1 MSSFKKCKIK
11 LKWKYFRLAAKA
23 KRVTLPG
30 FDSVPLYDVGVF
42 FINGL
47 YNGAISLR
55 ASAIAYSFFLAL
67 FPAIIFLFTLIP
79 YIPIDNFQVELLRM
93 ISGIMPNNAYSAI
106 QTTIEDIAM
115 HKRGGLLSFGFL
127 ASLIFSTNGIAAMIS
142 AFNGTVN
149 SFENR
154 NWFSI
159 RFISVILVLILTSL
173 ITIAISLITFS
184 RTFLNY
190 LVSIGFLKDNI
201 TYYLIYFGQFII
213 IITLFFIAI
222 SFLYYL
228 APAKKT
234 KWKFISA
241 GATLATLLSIIIS
254 FIFSFYIN
262 HFGRYNTLYGSIGTI
277 IVILVMFYIN
287 ALVLIIGFELN
298 AGIKNAK
305 LERIKPFF
313 HHKKTRSHKLV
324 N

>member
-1 MSSFKKCKIK
+1 MASIKKSKIK
-11 LKWKYFRLAAKA
+11 LKWKYFRLSAKA
-23 KRVTLPG
+23 KKVTLPG
-30 FDSVPLYDVGVF
+30 FDGVPLYDVSIF

-55 ASAIAYSFFLAL
+55 ASAVAYSFFLAI
-67 FPAIIFLFTLIP
+67 FPAIIFFFTLIP
-79 YIPIDNFQVELLRM
+79 YIPIEGFQEELLHM
-93 ISGIMPNNAYSAI
+93 ISGIMPHNAYSTI

-142 AFNGTVN
+142 AFNATVN

-159 RFISVILVLILTSL
+159 RFISSILVLILTL
-173 ITIAISLITFS
+173 LTTIAISLITFS
-184 RTFLNY
+184 RAFLNH
-190 LVSIGFLKDNI
+190 LVSIGVLHDNL

-213 IITLFFIAI
+213 IIAFFFFAI
-222 SFLYYL
+222 SFLYYF

-234 KWKFISA
+234 KWRFISA
-241 GATLATLLSIIIS
+241 GSTLATVLSIIVS

-277 IVILVMFYIN
+277 IVILVMLYIN
-287 ALVLIIGFELN
+287 AFVLLIGFELN
-298 AGIKNAK
+298 AGIKNAQLK
-305 LERIKPFF
+305 KIKPVFF
-313 HHKKTRSHKLV
+313 HKKVKK
-324 N
+324 